1 MKNLETEIGKN
12 WQHMSYQTYRAFKQK
27 LLDFSDKEIADM
39 YYNLEWVYEYAGEL
53 YSCCDCEEDFDYHHK
68 RTKYIYKLLEFMYES
83 ADREHEKYLNIPI
96 EVHIQKADTSILLEM
111 NKYEVNGTTMTQK
124 VKDLV
129 QNELKLREVAQ

>member
-27 LLDFSDKEIADM
+27 LLDYSDKEIADM

-53 YSCCDCEEDFDYHHK
+53 YSCCDCEEDFNYHHK
-68 RTKYIYKLLEFMYES
+68 RIKYIYKLLEFMYES

-96 EVHIQKADTSILLEM
+96 EVHIQEADDEILLAM
-111 NKYEVNGTTMTQK
+111 NEFKVNDTTMTQ
-124 VKDLV
+124 DLKNLV
-129 QNELKLREVAQ
+129 CAELSARGIS

>member
-96 EVHIQKADTSILLEM
+96 EVHIQKADDEILLAM
-111 NKYEVNGTTMTQK
+111 NEFKVNDTTMTQ
-124 VKDLV
+124 DLKNLV
-129 QNELKLREVAQ
+129 CAELAARGIS

>member
-1 MKNLETEIGKN
+1 MKNLETEIGNN
-12 WQHMSYQTYRAFKQK
+12 WQHMSYQTYRDFKQK

-53 YSCCDCEEDFDYHHK
+53 YSCCDCEDDFEYHHK

-96 EVHIQKADTSILLEM
+96 EVHIQEADDEILLAM
-111 NKYEVNGTTMTQK
+111 NEFEVNDTTMTQ
-124 VKDLV
+124 DLKNLV
-129 QNELKLREVAQ
+129 CAELSARGIS

>member
-1 MKNLETEIGKN
+1 MKNLETEIGNN

-27 LLDFSDKEIADM
+27 LLDYSDKEIADM

-53 YSCCDCEEDFDYHHK
+53 YSCCDCEEDFNYHHQ

-96 EVHIQKADTSILLEM
+96 EVHIQEADDEILLAM
-111 NKYEVNGTTMTQK
+111 NEFKVNDTTMTQ
-124 VKDLV
+124 DLKNLV
-129 QNELKLREVAQ
+129 CAELSARGIS

>member
-1 MKNLETEIGKN
+1 MKNLETEIGNN

-27 LLDFSDKEIADM
+27 LIDYSDKEIADI

-53 YSCCDCEEDFDYHHK
+53 YSCCDCEEDFNYHHQ

-96 EVHIQKADTSILLEM
+96 EVHLQEADDEILLAM
-111 NKYEVNGTTMTQK
+111 NEFEVNDTTMTQ
-124 VKDLV
+124 DLKNLV
-129 QNELKLREVAQ
+129 CAELSTRGIS